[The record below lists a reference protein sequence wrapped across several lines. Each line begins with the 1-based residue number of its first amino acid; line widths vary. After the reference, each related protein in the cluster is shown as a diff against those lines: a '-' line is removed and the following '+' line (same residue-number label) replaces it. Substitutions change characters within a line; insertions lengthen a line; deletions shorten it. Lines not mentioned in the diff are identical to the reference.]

1 MEWVPF
7 SNFTNFYGLEMVLLY
22 FHPDN
27 EKRYLFLIK
36 GQVLP
41 YCIKRQGGYIFREVL
56 LKQNDFFPL
65 SK

>member
-7 SNFTNFYGLEMVLLY
+7 SNFTYFYGLEMVLLY

-27 EKRYLFLIK
+27 EKIYLFLIK

-41 YCIKRQGGYIFREVL
+41 YCIKR
-56 LKQNDFFPL
+56 
-65 SK
+65 